1 VSSKVLKKH
10 IFQNLHF
17 SHATM
22 KNTMKFLLL
31 LLCFAASFFPANAQR
46 NVILI
51 IADDLGTDY
60 CGFYEDRADTAPMT
74 NIRKLLT
81 RGVRFQNAM
90 SNPVCSPTRA
100 GILTGRYGFR
110 TGVGDAVEMS
120 AAGALDTAELTIPR
134 LLNLYA
140 PSGGIAKANIGKWH
154 LQPSMPASNFL
165 NPNRMGYDHYAGNF
179 SGQLASYTNWSKV
192 TNGVSGTSTTYATT
206 ETANDAIT
214 WIKAQSA
221 KPFFL
226 WLAFNAPHTPFHLP
240 PTALHS
246 YKSLSGSTTDIQANP
261 KSYFKASLEAL
272 DTEIGRLMDSLQAL
286 KKLDSTDI
294 IFIGDNG
301 NTQSVAQITPRNKSK
316 GTIYQYGVR
325 VPFIVAGPSV
335 VSPNRVSAA
344 LVNTVDIFATVLELF
359 GFTTWQTRIS
369 ASKPVD
375 SKSLLPILANKSST
389 VRPWAFT
396 EIFNTTPDLV
406 NDGKAI
412 RNAEYKFIRFDNG
425 NQELYNLLTDPNEAT
440 NLLRRTLTATELTN
454 YNYLCGEM
462 STLTGKA
469 SCNIALDVATPR
481 TAGSPLVT
489 PNPAGAVLRVSRN
502 DVSSFS
508 YRITSIDGKIM
519 KEGSATRD
527 IDVANVAQ
535 GMYFLTVSKGNE
547 TFVEKILIQK

>member
-1 VSSKVLKKH
+1 
-10 IFQNLHF
+10 
-17 SHATM
+17 M

-31 LLCFAASFFPANAQR
+31 LLCFAASFFSANAQR

-60 CGFYEDRADTAPMT
+60 CGFYEDRADTAPMP
-74 NIRKLLT
+74 NIRKLLS

-110 TGVGDAVEMS
+110 TGVGDAIEMGS
-120 AAGALDTAELTIPR
+120 VGALDTAETTIPR

-154 LQPSMPASNFL
+154 LQPAMPTSNFL

-179 SGQLASYTNWSKV
+179 SGQLASYTNWSKI

-206 ETANDAIT
+206 ETANDAIA
-214 WIKAQSA
+214 WVKAQNT

-240 PTALHS
+240 PANLHS
-246 YKSLSGSTTDIQANP
+246 YKTLSGSTADIQANP

-301 NTQSVAQITPRNKSK
+301 NTQSVAQITTRNRSK
-316 GTIYQYGVR
+316 GTIYQYGVK
-325 VPFIVAGPSV
+325 VPFIIAGPSV
-335 VSPNRVSAA
+335 VSPNRISAA

-359 GFTTWQTRIS
+359 GFATWQTRIS

-375 SKSLLPILANKSST
+375 SKSLLPIIQNKASE

-396 EIFNTTPDLV
+396 EIFSITPDLT
-406 NDGKAI
+406 NDGKTI
-412 RNAEYKFIRFDNG
+412 RNAAYKLIRFDNG
-425 NQELYNLLTDPNEAT
+425 NQEFYNLLTDPSEAS
-440 NLLRRTLTATELTN
+440 NLLLRTLNATELTN

-462 STLTGKA
+462 STLVGK
-469 SCNIALDVATPR
+469 SYCNTTLSVADSRPDY
-481 TAGSPLVT
+481 SPSIT
-489 PNPAGAVLRVSRN
+489 PNPASTILRVSWN
-502 DVSSFS
+502 DAAPFS
-508 YRITSIDGKIM
+508 YRFTSLDGKIV
-519 KEGSATRD
+519 KEGSTTHD
-527 IDVANVAQ
+527 IDVANVSQ
-535 GMYFLTVSKGNE
+535 GVYFLTVSKGNK
-547 TFVEKILIQK
+547 TFVEKILIRK